1 MIGGIKMVKEPERR
15 IEELERRVKDLED
28 WKRDFERILNQKLKE
43 HDERMA
49 RELRA
54 QIGG

>member
-1 MIGGIKMVKEPERR
+1 MVKEPERR